1 MRMSTAYTFNA
12 SISNLQKRQ
21 EEVTNAQEQMS
32 SLKRVS
38 KPSDDPT
45 AAARAERA
53 LAEQGRGEQLQ
64 RSIDAS
70 KSAMGLTESA
80 MGQAIDLMGTARES
94 LVAAGNGAFS
104 ADERKT
110 LANHLRELRNQLLS
124 VANQSD
130 GAGGYLFSG
139 QASTKLPFIDAPG
152 GVVAQSG
159 IVAGEVTASDEE
171 RLPLSIDGPAIW
183 LNANSGN
190 GSFETGVTP
199 KDDKANLASNTG
211 SGWISAGSVGNPA
224 QLTGANYEIR
234 FSNTGSG
241 TTYSVYEFT
250 EDANGV
256 RTTSATPM
264 VDGNNM
270 PIDGVAYKSGQ
281 AITSIPGMTLS
292 IQGAPADG
300 DSFDA
305 KAAQPDLNV
314 FDALDRAITVLEG
327 TAPDGAVPMQAVNS
341 GLRDLDQVLGRFQS
355 ARAMVGETL
364 SRLDDLTSR
373 TADRV
378 LAAKTTRSNAED
390 LDMIQAASDFTN
402 KQTSFQ
408 AALQSYSMV
417 QKLSLFNYINN

>member
-70 KSAMGLTESA
+70 KNAMGLTESA
-80 MGQAIDLMGTARES
+80 LGQAIDLMGSAREA
-94 LVAAGNGAFS
+94 LVSAGNGAFS

-139 QASTKLPFIDAPG
+139 QASTKLPFVDAPG
-152 GVVAQSG
+152 GVQTQSG
-159 IVAGEVTASDEE
+159 IVAGEVTASDQE

-183 LNANSGN
+183 LQANSGN

-199 KDDKANLASNTG
+199 AASKANG
-211 SGWISAGSVGNPA
+211 SANSGTGWIGAGSVGDPSK
-224 QLTGANYEIR
+224 LTGASYEIR
-234 FSNTGSG
+234 FSTAGGS
-241 TTYSVYEFT
+241 TSYSVFEYT
-250 EDANGV
+250 EDASGARSYTQAVDANNVPIAGV
-256 RTTSATPM
+256 P
-264 VDGNNM
+264 
-270 PIDGVAYKSGQ
+270 YKSGQ
-281 AITSIPGMTLS
+281 SITSVPGMTLS

-305 KAAQPDLNV
+305 TASAPDLNV
-314 FDALDRAITVLEG
+314 FDALDRAVTVLEG
-327 TAPDGAVPMQAVNS
+327 TATDGAAPMQAVNS

-364 SRLDDLTSR
+364 ARLDDLTSR
-373 TADRV
+373 TEDRV
-378 LAAKTTRSNAED
+378 LSAKTTRSNAED
-390 LDMIQAASDFTN
+390 LDMIQAASEFTN